1 MKKLLGFITLLFVL
15 SGCSKYY
22 ILSTASEPKIH
33 YTQKYKVIGVE
44 KVIVPKYLFK
54 REIAYAKSASE
65 VAFVSGGVWAE
76 DLDAGLT
83 QRLIAFLQK
92 KFNQP
97 NVYAYPWGLDKNPTV
112 KVKVNITRFIAQGD
126 KVYLDANYRVV
137 NIKTNSSKARLLS
150 TSVVTSSDAQGIVA
164 SMDRA
169 FGELEE
175 AIAQGIKG
183 Y

>member
-1 MKKLLGFITLLFVL
+1 MKKLLGLITLLFIL
-15 SGCSKYY
+15 GGCSKYY
-22 ILSTASEPKIH
+22 ILSTASEPREH
-33 YTQKYKVIGVE
+33 YRQKYSVIGVE

-65 VAFVSGGVWAE
+65 IAFIGGGVWAE

-112 KVKVNITRFIAQGD
+112 KVKVQITRFIAQGN
-126 KVYLDANYRVV
+126 KVYLDANYRVN
-137 NIKTNSSKARLLS
+137 NIQTDTSKARLFS
-150 TSVVTSSDAQGIVA
+150 TSVATSSDAQSIVL
-164 SMDRA
+164 SMDKA
-169 FGELEE
+169 FGELE
-175 AIAQGIKG
+175 ATIAKG
-183 Y
+183 LR